1 MSNKEIIKQLKL
13 AASLLEL
20 NGANPFKVRAY
31 TSTVFQ
37 LERLDEQLEGKSVE
51 EMIALSISKGI
62 APKISA
68 LIAQGGYDELDDLIA
83 QTPNGV
89 VQMLDI
95 KGIGV
100 KKIKTIWQELGIDT
114 LDKLLAACQAK
125 EVSKLKGFGA
135 KTEQLIIEQIEY
147 MRANSGKLLYS
158 KAEPLAATLAQHL
171 KENLPSCDVSIS
183 GQVRRRME
191 IIDVIQLVVGTDEFD
206 QVRGVLDDIS
216 DLSANA
222 RKSGPFVWR
231 GVIVEHNMDVEV
243 LFTPKERFHN
253 TLFLNSAAPQHLA
266 AMAGERKIK
275 QIANAQSF
283 SSEEAIYEA
292 LEMDFIQPEMREGDF
307 ELKLAREK
315 NLPQLVEMEDLKGA
329 LHNHSTYSDGRHS
342 LAQMAQKCIE
352 LGYEYL
358 GISDHSQTAF
368 YANGLT
374 EERIL
379 EQHAEIDQLNEKL
392 APFKIFKGIESDI
405 LSDGS
410 LDYPED
416 ILKRFDFI
424 VSSIHGNL
432 KMDKE
437 KATTRLLKAI
447 ENPYTTILGHPTGR
461 LLLKREGYPIDHKAV
476 IDACAKHGVS
486 IEINANPM
494 RLDLDWRWVRYALDQ
509 GIMIAINPD
518 AHDKEHYTFMK
529 YGLLVGRKAGLTKEM
544 TLNAL
549 SKEALEAY
557 FAQRKQGE

>member
-13 AASLLEL
+13 AAALLEL
-20 NGANPFKVRAY
+20 NGANEFKIRAY

-37 LERLDEQLEGKSVE
+37 LERMDEQLEGKSIE
-51 EMIALSISKGI
+51 DMIALSISKVI

-83 QTPNGV
+83 NTPSGV

-100 KKIKTIWQELGIDT
+100 KKVKTVWQELGIDT
-114 LDKLLAACQAK
+114 LDKLLAACKAK

-135 KTEQLIIEQIEY
+135 KTELTIIEQIEY
-147 MRANSGKLLYS
+147 IRSNAGKLLFS
-158 KAEPLAATLAQHL
+158 KAEPLAITLETHL
-171 KENLPSCDVSIS
+171 RENLSDTCISIT
-183 GQVRRRME
+183 GQIRRRME
-191 IIDVIQLVVGTDEFD
+191 IVDAIQLVVGADDFN
-206 QVRGVLDDIS
+206 QVRALLDDIPEIS
-216 DLSANA
+216 SETK
-222 RKSGPFVWR
+222 KSGPFVWR
-231 GVIVEHNMDVEV
+231 GILSEHNLPIEV
-243 LFTPKERFHN
+243 LLTPKAKFHN
-253 TLFLNSAAPQHLA
+253 TVFLNSAAQRHLGA
-266 AMAGERKIK
+266 KVKERKIR
-275 QIANAQSF
+275 QVANAQAYD
-283 SSEEAIYEA
+283 SEESIYQA
-292 LEMDFIQPEMREGDF
+292 LELPFIEPELREGDF
-307 ELKLAREK
+307 ELGLAQENKLPK
-315 NLPQLVEMEDLKGA
+315 LVEMADLKGV

-342 LAQMAQKCIE
+342 LREMAEKCIE

-379 EQHAEIDQLNEKL
+379 EQHTEIDKLNEEL

-416 ILKRFDFI
+416 ILKSFDFI

-437 KATTRLLKAI
+437 KATNRLLKAI

-486 IEINANPM
+486 IEINANPL

-509 GIMIAINPD
+509 EIMIAINPD
-518 AHDKEHYTFMK
+518 AHDKEHYGFMR

-549 SKEALEAY
+549 STVELENY
-557 FAQRKQGE
+557 FAKRKQ

>member
-20 NGANPFKVRAY
+20 NGANSFKIRAY
-31 TSTVFQ
+31 TGTVFQ
-37 LERLDEQLEGKSVE
+37 LERLDEQLEGKTVD
-51 EMIALSISKGI
+51 EMVAMSISKSI
-62 APKISA
+62 AQKISA
-68 LIAQGGYDELDDLIA
+68 LVAQGSYDELDDLIA
-83 QTPNGV
+83 QTPSGV
-89 VQMLDI
+89 VQMLEI
-95 KGIGV
+95 KGIGA
-100 KKIKTIWQELGIDT
+100 KKVKTIWQELGIDS
-114 LDKLLAACQAK
+114 LDKLLVACQAK

-135 KTEQLIIEQIEY
+135 KTELLIIEQIEY
-147 MRANSGKLLYS
+147 MRANAGKLLYS
-158 KAEPLAATLAQHL
+158 KAEPLATTLANHL
-171 KENLPSCDVSIS
+171 TENLPSATISIA

-191 IIDVIQLVVGTDEFD
+191 IVDTLQFVVGADDFSL
-206 QVRGVLDDIS
+206 VRELLNDIPE
-216 DLSANA
+216 LTAHQH
-222 RKSGPFVWR
+222 KSGPFVWR
-231 GVIVEHNMDVEV
+231 GIVAEHNLDIEV
-243 LFTPKERFHN
+243 LFSSKDKYHN
-253 TLFLNSAAPQHLA
+253 TLFLNSASPAHLA
-266 AMAGERKIK
+266 AKAGERKIK
-275 QIANAQSF
+275 QVVNQTAFA
-283 SSEEAIYEA
+283 SEAAIYEA
-292 LEMDFIQPEMREGDF
+292 LEMDYVEPEMREGDF

-315 NLPQLVEMEDLKGA
+315 SLPQLVEMSDLKGV

-342 LAQMAQKCIE
+342 LEEMAQKCID

-379 EQHAEIDQLNEKL
+379 AQHAEIDELNEKL

-410 LDYPED
+410 LDYPEA
-416 ILKRFDFI
+416 ILKTFDFI

-432 KMDKE
+432 KMDE
-437 KATTRLLKAI
+437 AKATNRLLKAI

-509 GIMIAINPD
+509 NVMIAINPD
-518 AHDKEHYTFMK
+518 AHDKEHYSFMR

-544 TLNAL
+544 TLNAY
-549 SKEALEAY
+549 SKEELEEY
-557 FAQRKQGE
+557 FTKRK